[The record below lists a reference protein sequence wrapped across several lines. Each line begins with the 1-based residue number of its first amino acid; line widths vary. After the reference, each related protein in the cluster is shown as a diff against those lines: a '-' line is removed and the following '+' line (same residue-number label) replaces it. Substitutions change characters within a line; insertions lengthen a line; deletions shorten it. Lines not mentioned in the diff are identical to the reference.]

1 MRRSLSL
8 VGGLMLG
15 VVLSQFPEYAQQYT
29 QRLAGAVDE
38 LKIITGEFDS
48 AAAAAG
54 LSRDAALARYRQSPD
69 SFLAGRGV
77 GMAATFRRY
86 AELSSALT
94 EIRGANGFGR
104 LQALPVYF
112 DSDVGRR
119 TLDDFKPAMPVT
131 QEGLLYGGV
140 GLGLGYLAVSV
151 LYSLLVLPFRRRPR
165 RRRLAVPD
173 DNRGPRDR
181 LR

>member
-8 VGGLMLG
+8 VGGLMLA

-38 LKIITGEFDS
+38 LKTITGEFDR

-54 LSRDAALARYRQSPD
+54 LSREAALARYRQSPD
-69 SFLAGRGV
+69 QFLAGRGV
-77 GMAATFRRY
+77 GMAATFQRY
-86 AELSSALT
+86 AELSSALV
-94 EIRGANGFGR
+94 EIRGADALQR

-119 TLDDFKPAMPVT
+119 TLDDFKPAVPVT
-131 QEGLLYGGV
+131 QEGLLYGGA
-140 GLGLGYLAVSV
+140 GLLLGYLGVSV

-165 RRRLAVPD
+165 RRRLAGPD
-173 DNRGPRDR
+173 DCRSPR
-181 LR
+181 